1 MVLDGVALT
10 LAKEFIHRGE
20 WLIQNNAVCCVELA
34 AQNPGS
40 LMATAPY
47 DLFRLY
53 CLIVDVKLTLKL
65 QVGATKTQQNKGRK
79 PCGHKCSV
87 NSAYQVS

>member
-34 AQNPGS
+34 AQNPSS
-40 LMATAPY
+40 LVATAPY

-65 QVGATKTQQNKGRK
+65 QVRRHKNTAEQRKKTLW
-79 PCGHKCSV
+79 P
-87 NSAYQVS
+87 